1 MTGIPSLS
9 GAKNDGLKV
18 LIVDDDPIAL
28 EILANFLR
36 VSGYSV
42 ELASNGKEA
51 LEKMRHYAPR
61 IVISDVDMPEMN
73 GVELCRAIR
82 NRQSIQYTYLI
93 LLTSHSD
100 TDSVLLGLDA
110 GADDYLSK
118 PFRQEELR
126 LRLEGGR
133 RLLTLEGRDM
143 MIFSLAKLAESRD
156 QDTGTHLERIR
167 EYSKVLATE
176 LMSWP
181 KFENQVDA
189 QFVELIYMTSPLHDV
204 GKVGIPDSVLLKP
217 GKLTPEEFEVMKRHT
232 LIGGETL
239 SASAKAHP
247 EASFLKMAL
256 DITLMHHERW
266 DGTGYPF
273 QLKGEDIPLSAR
285 IVAIADVYDALT
297 TKRVYKDAF
306 THESAAEIIYK
317 SRGTHFDP
325 DLVEAFSRV
334 EEQMRRIRFEL
345 DDELKAAEQVS
356 AKTSLPALI
365 NDCTTLALPL
375 TMPQV

>member
-1 MTGIPSLS
+1 MIGPTSVV
-9 GAKNDGLKV
+9 GAKTDGLKMM
-18 LIVDDDPIAL
+18 IVDDDPIAL
-28 EILANFLR
+28 EVLANFLI
-36 VSGYSV
+36 VSGYRV
-42 ELASNGKEA
+42 ETASNGKEA
-51 LEKMRHYAPR
+51 LEKMRYYTPR

-73 GVELCRAIR
+73 GIELCRAIR
-82 NRQSIQYTYLI
+82 NKQSIQYTYLI

-156 QDTGTHLERIR
+156 EDTGTHLERIR

-181 KFENQVDA
+181 KFENIVDA

-217 GKLTPEEFEVMKRHT
+217 GKLTPDEFEVMKRHT
-232 LIGGETL
+232 LIGGDTL
-239 SASAKAHP
+239 NASAQAHP

-256 DITLMHHERW
+256 DITLKHHERW

-273 QLKGEDIPLSAR
+273 QLQGEEIPLSAR
-285 IVAIADVYDALT
+285 IVAVADVYDALT
-297 TKRVYKDAF
+297 TKRVYKPAF
-306 THESAAEIIYK
+306 THETAAEIIYK
-317 SRGTHFDP
+317 SRGSHFDP
-325 DLVEAFSRV
+325 DLVDAFANV
-334 EEQMRRIRFEL
+334 EEQMRRIRFNL
-345 DDELKAAEQVS
+345 DENPTTCMSQSVPVALDSVASFSPTVS
-356 AKTSLPALI
+356 AVVP
-365 NDCTTLALPL
+365 
-375 TMPQV
+375 